1 MSFVLAF
8 HALGYYTVD
17 VPSTAAAVALISL
30 AATVIESL
38 PINQSVDD
46 NLSVP
51 GVAALFSH
59 FMLRVGVGLPVV

>member
-8 HALGYYTVD
+8 HWLGYFELD

-30 AATVIESL
+30 AATAVESL
-38 PINQSVDD
+38 PINMRVDD

-51 GVAALFSH
+51 GIAALLSH
-59 FMLRVGVGLPVV
+59 FMLRAATMLPV